1 MTRVTEPLREEHREL
16 LPHIEALRISAD
28 SIGEASPDALRQE
41 VDGAYEFLVE
51 HLIPHAT
58 AEDAAL
64 YPVVAEV
71 MGAPEATATMVRD
84 HVAVG
89 QLTKELGG
97 LRSELYG
104 EPDVAQLKALRRI
117 LYGLYTLVATHFA
130 KEEEVYLPLLDERLS
145 TEQAEGMF
153 QRLEAAAA
161 DARATGAAQWSLAR
175 TDRR

>member
-1 MTRVTEPLREEHREL
+1 MIRITEPLREEHREL
-16 LPHIEALRISAD
+16 LPHIEALRTAAD
-28 SIGEASPDALRQE
+28 SIGYISPDALRQE

-64 YPVVAEV
+64 YPVVAQL

-89 QLTKELGG
+89 QLTKELGE

-104 EPDVAQLKALRRI
+104 EPDITQLRALRRI
-117 LYGLYTLVATHFA
+117 LYGLYTLVGTHFA
-130 KEEEVYLPLLDERLS
+130 KEEEVYLPLLEQRLS
-145 TEQAEGMF
+145 ADRAEVMF
-153 QRLEAAAA
+153 QQLEAAAEQ
-161 DARATGAAQWSLAR
+161 ARATAVA
-175 TDRR
+175 